1 MPLSLLSRQWLCLFH
16 ACTHIES
23 NKIAKITPQNAL
35 SSEDYWARSSY
46 ILRQR
51 STPKIYSTGSP
62 KRRDFSI
69 NLNDARLSRLA
80 QLKREPKKKTSEFNG
95 TLSDQWATVN
105 RHSRGFLGSSE
116 AYIFVRHLTPVPGSS
131 QLTFNVPQLINYQT
145 AFVRPEVRNVL
156 FFRWPLSLRP

>member
-1 MPLSLLSRQWLCLFH
+1 MFFLRFTAGFCRNSYQFRGNRRKKRTRKQKSRADGISPNDSFVLIPRSLLSRQWLCLPH
-16 ACTHIES
+16 ACSHIES

-80 QLKREPKKKTSEFNG
+80 QLKREPNKKTSEFNG
-95 TLSDQWATVN
+95 TVS
-105 RHSRGFLGSSE
+105 G
-116 AYIFVRHLTPVPGSS
+116 
-131 QLTFNVPQLINYQT
+131 
-145 AFVRPEVRNVL
+145 
-156 FFRWPLSLRP
+156 